1 MDYYIIRNEQS
12 VGPFPYENL
21 LGEGL
26 TSDTPVWRQ
35 GLSDWVPAG
44 TLEELQPLLEDQSA
58 FGTYAQP
65 LEPEPNTASAQNGC
79 SPNQAYQ
86 NTNPTGGYHSNHNPD
101 QSREEQP
108 YGNQP
113 YGQQPYGQAPYGQP
127 NPYGQQPYGHQADQQ
142 SGFGQYPYGQ
152 RPPYG
157 QQYPYGQQPGY
168 GQMYHTNW
176 MTAAIIGTIVGALFS
191 CIGLIFGIIGINY
204 AGKANNA
211 YAIGDQINGASFN
224 STAKTMTII
233 SYVLA
238 GIGLLGTIGLLM
250 V

>member
-1 MDYYIIRNEQS
+1 
-12 VGPFPYENL
+12 
-21 LGEGL
+21 
-26 TSDTPVWRQ
+26 
-35 GLSDWVPAG
+35 
-44 TLEELQPLLEDQSA
+44 
-58 FGTYAQP
+58 
-65 LEPEPNTASAQNGC
+65 
-79 SPNQAYQ
+79 
-86 NTNPTGGYHSNHNPD
+86 
-101 QSREEQP
+101 
-108 YGNQP
+108 
-113 YGQQPYGQAPYGQP
+113 
-127 NPYGQQPYGHQADQQ
+127 
-142 SGFGQYPYGQ
+142 
-152 RPPYG
+152 
-157 QQYPYGQQPGY
+157 
-168 GQMYHTNW
+168 